1 MEERGQLFYPGESV
15 HLSQPSRGLIS
26 NLHAR
31 LVTPSVGGIALG
43 LMPSVPVLGRFSLL
57 LPVRKASPW
66 GQTPPCSLSVPHS
79 PYWNWSLSVLS
90 ISFDRTLFLS

>member
-15 HLSQPSRGLIS
+15 HLSQPRRGHIS

-31 LVTPSVGGIALG
+31 LVTPSIGGIALG

-57 LPVRKASPW
+57 LPACKASPW
-66 GQTPPCSLSVPHS
+66 GQTP
-79 PYWNWSLSVLS
+79 
-90 ISFDRTLFLS
+90 TLFTERSPLSLLELESFCALHLI